1 MSTTTYLSPD
11 ERDALARAG
20 EEALNLCLGR
30 FLVEERTAFWHAIRR
45 CYVQAPKP
53 APRPAEEGEAPPLP
67 DLAALP
73 IPAAIPA
80 PHVIQAAADL
90 V

>member
-1 MSTTTYLSPD
+1 MSTTTHLSPD

-30 FLVEERTAFWHAIRR
+30 FLAEERAAFWHAIRR

-53 APRPAEEGEAPPLP
+53 APSPAEEEDALP

-80 PHVIQAAADL
+80 PHVIQAAAEL
-90 V
+90 A